1 MNEDFKSR
9 SPMKWVFLIFLVL
22 CLSGVVA
29 ISILRD
35 KIVNNNQNQVTVNG
49 RGSVSYQ
56 PDIANVVL
64 GVQIDRM
71 ENSEE
76 ALKVL
81 NEKVG
86 KIITNLTLLGVDAKN
101 IKNQA
106 YALQPIFDHIDGANI
121 LVAYNANQQI
131 IIKVE
136 GMDNNF
142 SLLNQVISESVKAG
156 ANQVLGVSFE
166 SSKMEELKQGARL
179 LAIED
184 AKLKSSTLANA
195 IGISL
200 GEKVGWWENVINPSP
215 YYDYSY
221 LGTGGGG
228 PIINSGVHEVVVEL
242 GINYKIKN
250 AYR

>member
-1 MNEDFKSR
+1 MNEDSKLRNS
-9 SPMKWVFLIFLVL
+9 MKWVFLIFLVF

-35 KIVNNNQNQVTVNG
+35 KIVNGSQNQVTVNG
-49 RGSVSYQ
+49 RGRISYQ

-71 ENSEE
+71 ESSEE
-76 ALKVL
+76 ALNVL
-81 NEKVG
+81 NEKVR
-86 KIITNLTLLGVDAKN
+86 KIISNLSLLGVDVKD

-106 YALQPIFDHIDGANI
+106 YSLQPIFDHIDGATI
-121 LVAYNANQQI
+121 LVGYNANQQI
-131 IIKVE
+131 IIKVK

-142 SLLNQVISESVKAG
+142 NLLNQVISESVKAG

-166 SSKMEELKQGARL
+166 SSKIEELKQEARL
-179 LAIED
+179 MAIED
-184 AKLKSSTLANA
+184 AKLKSLTLANA
-195 IGISL
+195 IGVSL
-200 GEKVGWWENVINPSP
+200 GETLGWWENIINPLP
-215 YYDYSY
+215 YHDYSY
-221 LGTGGGG
+221 VGMGGGG

-250 AYR
+250 NYR